1 MSQHLKNIFLTG
13 PLHIGKSTIINKV
26 IQQWP
31 EWKIGGFRTRPVFDN
46 AQKCGFIFQS
56 FDGQEDCFAH
66 TEMNS
71 PDQFDVYHY
80 DANIFETLGCSALG
94 RSLSES
100 DLIVMDEIGVME
112 IRARQFQQMIVR
124 CLDAPV
130 WVIGAFQ
137 QRADWFR
144 KLLANR
150 SDTVIFEVDSAN
162 RDELVQRIIALL
174 HNGLAAIKFL
184 T

>member
-1 MSQHLKNIFLTG
+1 MSQHPKNIFLTG

-31 EWKIGGFRTRPVFDN
+31 KWKIGGFRTRPVFDN
-46 AQKCGFIFQS
+46 ARRCGFIFQS

-71 PDQFDVYHY
+71 PERFDVYHY
-80 DANIFETLGCSALG
+80 DANIFETLGCSTLW

-112 IRARQFQQMIVR
+112 IRARQFQQMIIR

-137 QRADWFR
+137 HRADWFR

-150 SDTVIFEVDSAN
+150 ADAVIFKVDSGN
-162 RDELVQRIIALL
+162 RDELAQRIIALL
-174 HNGLAAIKFL
+174 HNGLATIKFL